1 MPTGSTSRWWGPWW
15 GVLLLLAGAGIGLS
29 AGFWQL
35 DRAGVKEELHARFAA
50 GDDATNALPRLIRDD
65 EVTTLRYRT
74 LRLRGQY
81 DPAHQ
86 VLLDGIS
93 YRGRPG
99 YHVLT
104 PLITAEG
111 EVLVNRGWVP
121 ADGDRSILPDI
132 RVAAAPREVLARVE
146 LLPRPGL
153 ELAQTAPD
161 ADASWPRRL
170 LFPTAAQ
177 IGAEIGPVR
186 STVLR
191 DYQLLLDP
199 NDPDGY
205 LRDWRPGGMD
215 PVRHLGYAVQ
225 WFGLALTVVVI
236 YCVLIFRNRKFSP

>member
-1 MPTGSTSRWWGPWW
+1 MSPGSTSRWWGPWW

-29 AGFWQL
+29 AGLWQL
-35 DRAGVKEELHARFAA
+35 DRAGAKEELYARFATGA
-50 GDDATNALPRLIRDD
+50 AAAALPRLIRDD
-65 EVTTLRYRT
+65 EVTALRYRT
-74 LRLRGQY
+74 LRLNGEY

-93 YRGRPG
+93 HRGRPG

-121 ADGDRSILPDI
+121 ADGDRRILPDI
-132 RVAAAPREVLARVE
+132 RVAAASREVVGRVE
-146 LLPRPGL
+146 RLPRPGL
-153 ELAQTAPD
+153 ALARTEPA
-161 ADASWPRRL
+161 AGASWPRRM
-170 LFPTAAQ
+170 LFPTSAQ

-199 NDPDGY
+199 DDPDGY

-236 YCVLIFRNRKFSP
+236 YCVLIFRNRKFSS